1 MVKNLVIL
9 GSTGSIGHQTL
20 DVVRRF
26 REEFKVLALAAG
38 DNTALLQ
45 QQIDEFKP
53 QYIFSA
59 NEDFNKKYNFLDMES
74 MAALQEADIVSVAL
88 SGSAGLKPSFAAAD
102 AGKQIAL
109 ANKETVVTAG
119 YPFLKLCKK
128 TGAKVLPIDSEHSAI
143 WQCLNG
149 EVLPQK
155 LILTASGGPFRDTP
169 IEDMSKVT
177 ASQALKHP
185 SWNMGPK
192 VTIDSATLMNKGL
205 EVIEAHH
212 LFNIPF
218 TQIEVVVH
226 PQSIVHSM
234 VEWPDGV
241 VKAQMS
247 LPDMRYPIQ
256 YALTQPIRRQ
266 NPDLQFLNWGQIGCL
281 DFNAPDYNKFP
292 CLSLAIEAGKQ
303 GGTYPSVLCA
313 ADEEAVNLFLNG
325 RIKFTDIAVIIKQCL
340 DKHQK
345 QEQTLENVL
354 KADQWTRIKVQ
365 NITKNLK

>member
-9 GSTGSIGHQTL
+9 GSTGSIGQQTL

-26 REEFKVLALAAG
+26 KEEFKVLALAAG
-38 DNTALLQ
+38 NNTVLLQ
-45 QQIDEFKP
+45 EQIDEFKP
-53 QYIFSA
+53 RYIFSVD
-59 NEDFNKKYNFLDMES
+59 EDFNKKYNFLDIES
-74 MAALQEADIVSVAL
+74 MAALKEADIVVIAL
-88 SGSAGLKPSFAAAD
+88 SGSAGLKPSFSAAS

-109 ANKETVVTAG
+109 ANKETIVTAG
-119 YPFLKLCKK
+119 YPFFKLCKE

-155 LILTASGGPFRDTP
+155 LILTASGGPFRDIP
-169 IEDMSKVT
+169 IKDLSKVT
-177 ASQALKHP
+177 AQQALKHP

-212 LFNIPF
+212 LFNMPF
-218 TQIEVVVH
+218 AQIEVIIH

-247 LPDMRYPIQ
+247 LPSMRYPIQ
-256 YALTQPIRRQ
+256 YALMQPNRRQ
-266 NPDLQFLNWGQIGCL
+266 NPDLQFLNWGKIASL
-281 DFNAPDYNKFP
+281 EFNTPDYAKFP

-303 GGTYPSVLCA
+303 GGTCLAVLCA
-313 ADEEAVNLFLNG
+313 ADEEAVNLFLSG
-325 RIKFTDIAVIIKQCL
+325 SIKFTDIAVIIKQCL
-340 DKHQK
+340 DMHQK

-354 KADQWTRIKVQ
+354 TADQWARIQVQ
-365 NITKNLK
+365 NIAGNLK

>member
-9 GSTGSIGHQTL
+9 GSTGSIGRQTL
-20 DVVRRF
+20 DVIRRF
-26 REEFKVLALAAG
+26 KEEFKVLALAAG
-38 DNTALLQ
+38 SNTALLQ
-45 QQIDEFKP
+45 EQIEEFKP
-53 QYIFSA
+53 QYIFSV
-59 NEDFNKKYNFLDMES
+59 NEDFNKKYNFLDIEN
-74 MAALQEADIVSVAL
+74 MATLKEADIVVMAL
-88 SGSAGLKPSFAAAD
+88 SGSTGLKPSFAAAS

-119 YPFLKLCKK
+119 YPFLKLCKE
-128 TGAKVLPIDSEHSAI
+128 TGAKIAPIDSEHSAI

-155 LILTASGGPFRDTP
+155 LILTASGGPFRDIST
-169 IEDMSKVT
+169 EDMYKVT
-177 ASQALKHP
+177 ARQALKHP

-212 LFNIPF
+212 LFNMPF
-218 TQIEVVVH
+218 AQIEVVIH

-247 LPDMRYPIQ
+247 LPSMHHPIQ
-256 YALTQPIRRQ
+256 YALMQPVRRQ
-266 NPDLQFLNWGQIGCL
+266 NPDLQFLNWGQIGSL
-281 DFNAPDYNKFP
+281 DFNTPDYNKFP

-325 RIKFTDIAVIIKQCL
+325 CIKFTDIAVIIKQCL

-345 QEQTLENVL
+345 QEQTLENIL
-354 KADQWTRIKVQ
+354 AADQWTRIQ
-365 NITKNLK
+365 AQDIAKNLK